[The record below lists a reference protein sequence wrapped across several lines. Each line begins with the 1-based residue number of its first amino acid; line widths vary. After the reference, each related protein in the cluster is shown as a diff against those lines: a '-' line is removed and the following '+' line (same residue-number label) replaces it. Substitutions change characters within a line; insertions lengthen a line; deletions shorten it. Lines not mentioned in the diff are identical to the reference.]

1 MSDIVESTGP
11 AEGGSRPGD
20 GADHLDHVRPGGVAG
35 TGGRGSTGG
44 TGGTARGPRPRHLS
58 WSGLGLAVPGIALTT
73 VSPTMLP
80 APGWVCFLA
89 FAAGLAV
96 AYAGV
101 ARLGRGAFGGS
112 FDLMFWLCLVWLVV
126 LVLAALLA
134 PVLPLGEYR
143 DIAKTIEAPA
153 MAPPALFSEHPLGTN
168 NFGLDLLARIV
179 YGARASL
186 LVSIGAV
193 AIGMV
198 AGGAIGI
205 LAGFF
210 RRLTDTVVGVFT
222 NSLLAVPPLILL
234 IALGTVLE
242 PNLRNIAI
250 ALSLLA
256 LPSMIRMARAGTL
269 TFAQREFVLAAKA
282 MGASRWRVMV
292 RELLPNVL
300 LPLASYGM
308 VIVSVLIVAEASLSF
323 LGLGIQPPDPSWG
336 NMIAEG
342 EGNAFQDHPHIVLV
356 PGVTLFLT
364 VFAFNLIG
372 EKARKRWDPRQ
383 AKL

>member
-1 MSDIVESTGP
+1 MSDFVEFTGP
-11 AEGGSRPGD
+11 AGSR
-20 GADHLDHVRPGGVAG
+20 
-35 TGGRGSTGG
+35 GRG
-44 TGGTARGPRPRHLS
+44 RYLS
-58 WSGLGLAVPGIALTT
+58 WPGLGLAVPGLALAALA
-73 VSPTMLP
+73 PAALP
-80 APGWVCFLA
+80 GPGWLSLLA
-89 FAAGLAV
+89 FAVGLGL
-96 AYAGV
+96 AYAGLV
-101 ARLGRGAFGGS
+101 RLGRGVFGGS
-112 FDLMFWLCLVWLVV
+112 FDLMFWLCLAWLVV
-126 LVLAALLA
+126 LVSAAVLA
-134 PVLPLGEYR
+134 PMLPLGEYH
-143 DIAKTIEAPA
+143 DIAKTIDAPA

-168 NFGLDLLARIV
+168 NFGLDLLARV
-179 YGARASL
+179 LYGARASL

-193 AIGMV
+193 AIGMAV
-198 AGGAIGI
+198 GGAIGI
-205 LAGFF
+205 LAGYF
-210 RRLTDTVVGVFT
+210 RRLTDTAVGVAT

-256 LPSMIRMARAGTL
+256 LPSMIRMARAATL
-269 TFAQREFVLAAKA
+269 TFAQREFVLAATA
-282 MGASRWRVMV
+282 MGASRWRVMG

-323 LGLGIQPPDPSWG
+323 LGLGIQAPDPSWG